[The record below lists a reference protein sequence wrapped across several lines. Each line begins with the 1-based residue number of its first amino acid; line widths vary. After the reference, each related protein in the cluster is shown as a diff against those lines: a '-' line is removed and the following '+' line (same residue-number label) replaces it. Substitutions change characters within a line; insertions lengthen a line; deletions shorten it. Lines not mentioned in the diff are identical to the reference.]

1 MPALRWQFRNPSP
14 TPAAAYS
21 PSGSARPK
29 STVHVEGPIETH
41 RQSFRSASVRISGH
55 RRIAGR
61 LGLWPLARSKRK
73 EREPQ
78 GAQIKAVTQ
87 GRPPVSKEQFFT
99 ITISEAELIL
109 LVSALHYLEKRL
121 IFLANME
128 SNQGREKEAIARLES
143 ASSTVELSEKIQ
155 AVRAKWRTR

>member
-1 MPALRWQFRNPSP
+1 
-14 TPAAAYS
+14 
-21 PSGSARPK
+21 
-29 STVHVEGPIETH
+29 
-41 RQSFRSASVRISGH
+41 
-55 RRIAGR
+55 
-61 LGLWPLARSKRK
+61 
-73 EREPQ
+73 
-78 GAQIKAVTQ
+78 
-87 GRPPVSKEQFFT
+87 VSKEQFFT